1 MESLL
6 LPKSLQYIVKTT
18 NYNYYTFKRICIGI
32 SWDWIFSI
40 VEIKSIYDNSR
51 EIFNLI
57 FSLFLL

>member
-18 NYNYYTFKRICIGI
+18 NYNYYTSKSICIGI

-40 VEIKSIYDNSR
+40 VEINSIYDNSR